1 MASAARTKGRCII
14 SHVATVALDIKSLDD
29 LDAACK
35 RLGLELVRGQQTYH
49 WYGRSVGDY
58 PLPEGFTA
66 DDLGKCSHA
75 IRIPASKAAQAVAPY
90 VADWGTDAK
99 PYEIGVVA
107 RRDGK
112 PGFSLMWDFF
122 EGGFGL
128 ENIVGKDCQNLRQ
141 AYAICAA
148 TRAAR
153 MQGMSVTEQKMADGR
168 VRLVC
173 HK

>member
-1 MASAARTKGRCII
+1 M
-14 SHVATVALDIKSLDD
+14 SHVATVELDIKSLDD
-29 LDAACK
+29 LDSACK
-35 RLGLELVRGQQTYH
+35 RLGLELVRGKETYH

-58 PLPEGFTA
+58 PLPDGFTA

-75 IRIPASKAAQAVAPY
+75 IRVPPIAAARLAEQYRAEYGEPMP
-90 VADWGTDAK
+90 

-128 ENIVGKDCQNLRQ
+128 ESIVGKDCMHLRQ
-141 AYAICAA
+141 AYAISAA

-153 MQGMSVTEQKMADGR
+153 MQGMQVREHKRADGS
-168 VRLVC
+168 VQLVC
-173 HK
+173 SK

>member
-1 MASAARTKGRCII
+1 M
-14 SHVATVALDIKSLDD
+14 SHVATVDLEIKSLDD
-29 LDAACK
+29 LDAACR
-35 RLGLELVRGQQTYH
+35 RLGLELVRGQETYH

-58 PLPEGFTA
+58 PLPQGFTA
-66 DDLGKCSHA
+66 DDLGKCAHA
-75 IRIPASKAAQAVAPY
+75 IRVPLSKAAQVIQPY
-90 VADWGTDAK
+90 VSDWGSDAK

-128 ENIVGKDCQNLRQ
+128 ESIVGAECKHLRQ
-141 AYAICAA
+141 AYAVCAA

-153 MQGMSVTEQKMADGR
+153 QQGMSVKEVRRSDGS
-168 VRLVC
+168 VQLVC
-173 HK
+173 SK